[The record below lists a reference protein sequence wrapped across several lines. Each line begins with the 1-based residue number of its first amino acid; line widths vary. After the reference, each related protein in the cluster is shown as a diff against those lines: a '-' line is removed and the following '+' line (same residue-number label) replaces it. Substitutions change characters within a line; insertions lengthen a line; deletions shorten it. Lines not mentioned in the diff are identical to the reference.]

1 MNIIFFTDKNEDY
14 LSDSMLHGFRQLYG
28 NSVIDFPKKNCMYK
42 SYSTEKKVYGNGFT
56 LYRTMDEIDVD
67 RTNIE
72 EKLKKNYFDL
82 IVISD
87 IQRQHNI
94 YNKYLEY
101 LTPRNTIILDGEDN
115 ESVFPFKT
123 IFYKKYF
130 KIKKP
135 HKYFLYFKRELTTR
149 SIKSLCYNLLP
160 TKICAWI
167 NKKYNIHPISFSIP
181 KEKIIEQPAT
191 SSKKLFPSHIVDKE
205 ISNNI
210 NSTTAYAF
218 TKEHEYYQ
226 DLQSSRFGITMKR
239 GGWDCLRHYEIA
251 ANGAVICF
259 KDIDKKPETCAPHG
273 LNESN
278 CISYSN
284 YDDLMNKL
292 DRLPDDTYIK
302 LQENSIKWACKN
314 TTIACA
320 ERVLLIFNKYRNGY
334 D

>member
-28 NSVIDFPKKNCMYK
+28 NSVIDFPKKYCMYK
-42 SYSTEKKVYGNGFT
+42 SYSTGKKVYGNGFT
-56 LYRTMDEIDVD
+56 LYRTMDEVDVD

-72 EKLKKNYFDL
+72 EKLKNNYFDL

-94 YNKYLEY
+94 YNRYLEY
-101 LTPRNTIILDGEDN
+101 LTPSNTIILDGEDN
-115 ESVFPFKT
+115 ESIFPFKT

-167 NKKYNIHPISFSIP
+167 IKKNNIHPISFSIP

-259 KDIDKKPETCAPHG
+259 KDIDKKPESCAPHG

-284 YDDLMNKL
+284 YDDLMDKL

-302 LQENSIKWACKN
+302 LQENSIKWAHAN
-314 TTIACA
+314 TTKACA
-320 ERVLLIFNKYRNGY
+320 EKVLSIFNKHRN
-334 D
+334 

>member
-28 NSVIDFPKKNCMYK
+28 NSVIDFPKKDCMYK
-42 SYSTEKKVYGNGFT
+42 SYPTEKKVYGNGFT

-72 EKLKKNYFDL
+72 EKLKNNYFDL

-115 ESVFPFKT
+115 ESIFPFKT

-135 HKYFLYFKRELTTR
+135 HKYFLYFKREFTGY

-160 TKICAWI
+160 EKFCSWI
-167 NKKYNIHPISFSIP
+167 NRKNNIYPISFSIP
-181 KEKIIEQPAT
+181 EDKIVEQPPT
-191 SSKKLFPSHIVDKE
+191 FSKKLFPSHIVDKE

-210 NSTTAYAF
+210 NSSTAYAF
-218 TKEHEYYQ
+218 KKEHEYYQ

-273 LNESN
+273 LNKSN
-278 CISYSN
+278 SISYSN
-284 YDDLMNKL
+284 YDDLMHKL
-292 DRLPDDTYIK
+292 DKLPDDTYIK
-302 LQENSIKWACKN
+302 LQENSIKWAHAN
-314 TTIACA
+314 TTKACA
-320 ERVLLIFNKYRNGY
+320 EKVLSILNKHRN
-334 D
+334 